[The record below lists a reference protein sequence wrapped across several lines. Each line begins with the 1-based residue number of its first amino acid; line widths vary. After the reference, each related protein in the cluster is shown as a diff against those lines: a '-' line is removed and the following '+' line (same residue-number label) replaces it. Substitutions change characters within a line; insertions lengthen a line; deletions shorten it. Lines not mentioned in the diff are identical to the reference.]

1 MTSTTLPTARR
12 IRATDAQAAMWFGHQ
27 MVGDSAAFVV
37 AQSWELRGEVDVD
50 LLRESLSVA
59 LTEAEGLSVT
69 FGVDADAVTQELSAR
84 DVGDVGGIEVVDVA
98 DRAAATAW
106 MDSERRRPIDPS
118 TGPCCAAAILD
129 VDTDHTI
136 VFLRAHHIVADA
148 YGLTLLGRR
157 AAQVYTARVAGE
169 SDPDR
174 WFGSLADVVDEE
186 ETYRASPRYQA
197 DVEFWGAR
205 AEEPADVAS
214 LSARPGAGAVARTV
228 RSHAV
233 TVDQEISA
241 AVAARAAD
249 SGTTWS
255 DVLTSLIGSW
265 VASRRSSSTQ
275 TPVTVGFPIMNRFG
289 SAALT
294 VPMTAVNVV
303 PIRLGLGAS
312 TTPLA
317 ALDVVRDAIGEVRS
331 HTTLRGEDIA
341 RLGESLRPAVWIN
354 IKPFGDELRFAD
366 VTATIGS
373 LARGPV
379 QELTVTG
386 RRVTADGAIEL
397 QFDADADRYDDAELT
412 RLVDSL
418 AHFISV
424 ATEPD
429 RWQRP
434 IAALPTALPD
444 NGIHRGGRHDDAG
457 PQIDNGHRTL
467 DDLILTGRRPTLLTA
482 NREIPAAELDARV
495 ARLARLLIDRGIG
508 PDDHVVVLPPR
519 TDDLAVAVLAVLA
532 AGGVCVPVD
541 PTAPDARLRTMLE
554 VAAPRLVLTSAA
566 IAARSIVDDAVPIVA
581 LDDDD
586 ILAELAGLPSGP
598 VTDSDR
604 RARLR
609 SGHAAVAI
617 FTSGSTG
624 YPKLVAVS
632 HSALTNRLVWADR
645 DWDTTLSSDAERD
658 VGPRD
663 TRIAKSSIGFIDGI
677 TELLG
682 ALLAGTRIVIA
693 TADEIGD
700 PSRLADLADTYA
712 ATALTAV
719 PSVAAVMLDDRPDSV
734 ADSTDRE
741 SEATPRLHTIRRWTL
756 SGEDLP
762 ARVVERVRALG
773 PSAIVNSYG
782 STEVT
787 GDATYADLSDPASTV
802 SIGTPVANSAIRV
815 LDPWMRPVDDGE
827 PGELHVAGAQLARGY
842 VGRADETAA
851 RFVAD
856 PWAQHPGDR
865 LYRTGDRV
873 VRRDGRLV
881 YLGRTDHQI
890 SVRGLRIDPGEIES
904 VLAGLAGVAAAAVA
918 ARELLD
924 GEPVLVAYVTPADT
938 ERPPSP
944 GDVRAHAAEL
954 LPRHLVPAVVVLLD
968 RLPATPNGKLDRTA
982 LPAPDATDH
991 LSEDHVDDDVR
1002 RLCDAY
1008 ADILGIPAV
1017 GPHDSFFALGGHSLS
1032 ANRLVARLAAL
1043 GIPATIRQ
1051 IFDHPEP
1058 IVLARVL
1065 DAPSAT
1071 DPAPTAMGDL
1081 ADIEVGACEPASY
1094 GQQALWLTEQMADD
1108 RSAYRVGAVFDVD
1121 GTIDE
1126 TALRQ
1131 AARDLLDRHPV
1142 LRTVYRWD
1150 GTQLQQQILDAADV
1164 DHTDVFRVQ
1173 TPLGAPGPDGDVA
1186 RSVREFLTA
1195 PMDLSTDTSLRVL
1208 LVRSESGDMLIIS
1221 GHHIATD
1228 EGSFPLVV
1236 DGLVD
1241 AYRARAAGQAPDWA
1255 AGTVSYT
1262 QFARRQRELLGERS
1276 DPTSLIS
1283 RDLEFWR
1290 NRFADRPSVID
1301 LPHATP
1307 PAPGQTYSVASRRVR
1322 IPSPIAGALRAW
1334 GNEHTASPLMV
1345 TELLVA
1351 IALKAYG
1358 AGDVVPLGS
1367 PATLRDD
1374 ERLAQVV
1381 GFFVNTL
1388 VFTVDLSDATDAT
1401 DATDALTRVRDDNL
1415 EALTHRA
1422 TPFETV
1428 LDAVSGPDDTAR
1440 RSGRSPLFQVMVAY
1454 RDAGSRREFDAC
1466 PVSLRRVDRADL
1478 LERIGMIPDSD
1489 TAKFELVFGIEE
1501 TADGEWLLGV
1511 DYARELFDPATMDGL
1526 METAA
1531 AIGAAIAVDPS
1542 TTVADL
1548 AALSTRA
1555 LTDTAE
1561 PVDVIAEADREAG
1574 ADLGAQIG
1582 EIQLPIDEPVPVW
1595 AMRRAYLAC
1604 APIIFAA
1611 ADVGT
1616 ADTPTR
1622 RQDPLAPARAEHAM
1636 AVAGGFTIADGDRT
1650 GDSLWHR
1657 DIGVDCV
1664 VDASGMVS
1672 AGRLSMRYG
1681 DPVMVDT
1688 TAQVLMTIA
1697 TDLQTGQV
1705 STPPRPALPEP
1716 CDVARPWTEIADDD
1730 ALLDEDFWVEFIE
1743 DTADADTFRLPA
1755 PDPSGDTTVTR
1766 TAEVRCPVR
1775 ERSSVDTLLTALAA
1789 MLGDQAGFDGTDTI
1803 VIDLETSARDTDV
1816 ACAPGR
1822 LVHRCPIA
1830 IPTDLDIGDPDSA
1843 HRAISE
1849 LRVSPEQARQY
1860 QVLRHEIVHTRDMFD
1875 ETDDAEILLQVFD
1888 TDVECASGS
1897 TELGR
1902 YRLVVTAHIGADDD
1916 GVRPVRLS
1924 ATGPEGIVKASV
1936 DLSVMTETLA
1946 RLGVDTDARFR
1957 ALVRQGAAN
1966 AMTSAHPAPLVE
1978 LPPAHAHRMIDL
1990 FGQPD
1995 DVLPVTPLQEGLL
2008 FHLRMSAEQGVP
2020 DLYASQAKLHLRGPV
2035 DVERMRSAIGELLRR
2050 RPNLRAGFLTH
2061 ADASVAVIP
2070 RTADVPLRVE
2080 NATGDDVVAVLRE
2093 ERSRPFSAERPPLI
2107 RFLLVEEGRDS
2118 WVLAITF
2125 EHILIDGWSYQ
2136 LVLGELLALYDD
2148 PTGAALAAPTP
2159 YRDYCTW
2166 LSAQDVPAATAA
2178 WGRYLSG
2185 LTEPTLLRPDAVDRE
2200 ADPSAARDH
2209 HRDLS
2214 RETTDRVRAL
2224 ARTTGTTVSTVLH
2237 AAWGITL
2244 ARLTGSSDVVFGT
2257 TVSGRP
2263 PELPG
2268 SEGIVGLLFNTVPV
2282 RVEMNPWESVTDLL
2296 ARQQHAQIDV
2306 VDAPFLSLVDI
2317 TRETGLHQL
2326 FDTLFI
2332 TQNHP
2337 ATDTD
2342 RGYGPDPVQ
2351 VTDTVLDDST
2361 HYPVSFAAH
2370 PGETIHLRCAYRA
2383 DLLDETEIVTLT
2395 DRFVSVLQEM
2405 AAEPTASVGSLDV
2418 ITAAE
2423 RGQVLTTW
2431 NDTARE
2437 VADVT
2442 VAHLFD
2448 QQVARTPEA
2457 VAVVAGDRRM
2467 SFADLGSEVNAMARL
2482 LISQG
2487 VGVESRVALLLPRDE
2502 RMVVSM
2508 FAVFAAGAAYVPV
2521 DPDHPVDRIA
2531 YMLDVAEPAVVLTTS
2546 SLRPLLDETVVDV
2559 IELDGDTERAA
2570 LTAIADGPLTADERG
2585 TVRADNLAYVIFT
2598 SGSTGRPKGV
2608 AVGYRGLTNMY
2619 VNHQE
2624 KIFDRVVAH
2633 QDGRRL
2639 AIAHTTS
2646 FSFDASWEQ
2655 LFWLLTGHH
2664 THIIDEEMRKEPL
2677 DLLAHYDTTSMDG
2690 FDATPSYIDVLV
2702 ENGLLDRERPAG
2714 LSTAADGT
2722 GVVFVSLGGEAV
2734 PEALWQKLR
2743 DAPGVESYNLYG
2755 PTEYTINALGA
2766 DLADSPF
2773 PTLGEPIANTRAYV
2787 LDRGLRPVPPGV
2799 VGELYLAGAG
2809 IARGYL
2815 GQSAKTAER
2824 FVACPWGRGEQEGAG
2839 ERMYRTGDLVRWNDQ
2854 GALDYLGR
2862 SDDQVKIRGY
2872 RIEPG
2877 EIADALATHP
2887 GVARAA
2893 VVARTGSAGQAQLHA
2908 YVVPSDPATGTDAA
2922 DLRSHLR
2929 DRLPDYMIPAG
2940 LGEVASIPLT
2950 VNGKVDTRALPPLDL
2965 ADEHHEP
2972 PATDTERQI
2981 ADLVADLLGLESVSV
2996 SSSVRDAGGNSL
3008 VVMRL
3013 VSRLVE
3019 IDGGERI
3026 TVRDLLSGATLRQI
3040 ADRIDAGDT
3049 PALAANVSSAD
3060 GHPLV
3065 IEFTPSRNGRTVVCP
3080 PEGFGLV
3087 IPYASLLPHL
3097 PDGWGLVAL
3106 RDPAQPGAPVPYRDI
3121 AEMVSLYADAL
3132 ESIGVADIS
3141 GPDLLGWSYGGHL
3154 AFALAKELGDR
3165 NRPVSSL
3172 TIVDAYPTAPR
3183 ADGPMSPDEAV
3194 TETLRGMR
3202 SATGASADV
3211 GGNELVRRML
3221 GLSESAAGARAL
3233 ADGDDRDG
3241 DEHQEM
3247 FEAYARC
3254 EQMLSHGT
3262 VGAVDVPA
3270 VLIGSTT
3277 GRTPDLPS
3285 ISQAWEPHL
3294 RDIRSVGECPIPHAR
3309 LLDESSVRDWVS
3321 ILDEVWRR
3329 A

>member
-69 FGVDADAVTQELSAR
+69 FDVDADAVTQDLSAR
-84 DVGDVGGIEVVDVA
+84 AVGDVADIEVVDVA
-98 DRAAATAW
+98 DRTAAAEW
-106 MDSERRRPIDPS
+106 MDRERRLPIDPS
-118 TGPCCAAAILD
+118 IGPCCAAAILTVD
-129 VDTDHTI
+129 VDHAI

-157 AAQVYTARVAGE
+157 AAQVYTARTAGE
-169 SDPDR
+169 PVPDR
-174 WFGSLADVVDEE
+174 WFGSLTDVVDEE
-186 ETYRASPRYQA
+186 ASYRTSPRREA
-197 DVEFWGAR
+197 DVAFWHSYGR
-205 AEEPADVAS
+205 GPGDVAS
-214 LSARPGAGAVARTV
+214 LARRPGAGTVATSV

-233 TVDQEISA
+233 TVDPAISA
-241 AVAARAAD
+241 EMAARAAD

-255 DVLTSLIGSW
+255 DVLTALIGAW
-265 VASRRSSSTQ
+265 VASRRSSSEGA
-275 TPVTVGFPIMNRFG
+275 PVTVGFPIMNRFG

-294 VPMTAVNVV
+294 VPVTAVNVV
-303 PIRLGLGAS
+303 PIRLALGAR

-317 ALDVVRDAIGEVRS
+317 ALDVVREAIAEVRG

-341 RLGESLRPAVWIN
+341 RLGEGLRPAVWIN

-366 VTATIGS
+366 VTATVGS

-386 RRVTADGAIEL
+386 RRVTADGCIEL
-397 QFDADADRYDDAELT
+397 QFDADAERYDDAELT
-412 RLVDSL
+412 GL
-418 AHFISV
+418 AEGLAQFISA

-429 RWQRP
+429 CWKRP
-434 IAALPTALPD
+434 IATLPAD
-444 NGIHRGGRHDDAG
+444 GVRRGGRHETG
-457 PQIDNGHRTL
+457 REIDNEDRTL

-482 NREIPAAELDARV
+482 NCEISADELDVRV
-495 ARLARLLIDRGIG
+495 ARLARLLIDRGVG
-508 PDDHVVVLPPR
+508 PDDHVAVIPPR

-532 AGGVCVPVD
+532 AGAVCVPVD
-541 PTAPDARLRTMLE
+541 PAAPDARLRMMID
-554 VAAPRLVLTSAA
+554 VAAPRLVVTSAA
-566 IAARSIVDDAVPIVA
+566 VAARSIVDGTVPVVA

-586 ILAELAGLPSGP
+586 IATELSGSASDR

-604 RARLR
+604 HSRLLPA
-609 SGHAAVAI
+609 HTAVAI

-624 YPKLVAVS
+624 HPKLVAVP
-632 HSALTNRLVWADR
+632 HSALTNRLMWADR
-645 DWDTTLSSDAERD
+645 EWDAATSIDPDRGVAT
-658 VGPRD
+658 PD

-677 TELLG
+677 TELLDG
-682 ALLAGTRIVIA
+682 LLAGARIVIA
-693 TADEIGD
+693 GDDEIAD
-700 PSRLADLADTYA
+700 PSRLADLADASA

-719 PSVAAVMLDDRPDSV
+719 PSVAAAMLDRMDADADAEPD
-734 ADSTDRE
+734 ADTR
-741 SEATPRLHTIRRWTL
+741 RLPTIRRWTL

-762 ARVVERVRALG
+762 ARVVERVRAQG
-773 PSAIVNSYG
+773 PSVIVNSYG

-787 GDATYADLSDPASTV
+787 GDATYSDLSDSGSTV
-802 SIGTPVANSAIRV
+802 DIGTPVSNSVIRV
-815 LDPWMRPVDDGE
+815 LDPWMRPVGDGE

-842 VGRADETAA
+842 VGRADETAS

-856 PWAQHPGDR
+856 PWAQQPGTR

-873 VRRDGRLV
+873 VRRDGRLI

-890 SVRGLRIDPGEIES
+890 TLRGLRIDPGEVES
-904 VLAGLAGVAAAAVA
+904 VLASLPGVAAAAVA
-918 ARELLD
+918 VHELVD
-924 GEPVLVAYVTPADT
+924 GEPVLVAYATPVDAEQPPVAADL
-938 ERPPSP
+938 RRQLA
-944 GDVRAHAAEL
+944 DR
-954 LPRHLVPAVVVLLD
+954 LPRHLVPATIVHLD
-968 RLPATPNGKLDRTA
+968 HLPTTPNGKLDRTA
-982 LPAPDATDH
+982 LLAPDGEDH
-991 LSEDHVDDDVR
+991 LSDNEVGDDVR
-1002 RLCDAY
+1002 LLCDAY

-1017 GPHDSFFALGGHSLS
+1017 GPRDSFFALGGHSLS

-1058 IVLARVL
+1058 IDLAEILVK
-1065 DAPSAT
+1065 PSID
-1071 DPAPTAMGDL
+1071 DPAPPAIGDL
-1081 ADIEVGACEPASY
+1081 ADYELGTCAPASY
-1094 GQQALWLTEQMADD
+1094 GQQALWLTEQMSDD
-1108 RSAYRVGAVFDVD
+1108 RSAYRVGAVFDID

-1126 TALRQ
+1126 STLQLAV
-1131 AARDLLDRHPV
+1131 RDLIERHPM

-1150 GTQLQQQILDAADV
+1150 GTQLQQQVLDIDEV
-1164 DHTDVFRVQ
+1164 DHADVFRVQ
-1173 TPLGAPGPDGDVA
+1173 TPSGGLGADGEVA
-1186 RSVREFLTA
+1186 ETIREFLTA
-1195 PMDLSTDTSLRVL
+1195 PMDLSTDTPLRVL
-1208 LVRSESGDMLIIS
+1208 LVRAESGDMLVVS

-1236 DGLVD
+1236 DGLVE
-1241 AYRARAAGQAPDWA
+1241 AYRLRAAGRAPA
-1255 AGTVSYT
+1255 RNPGTVTYA
-1262 QFARRQRELLGERS
+1262 QFARRHRELLGDRTE
-1276 DPTSLIS
+1276 PTSLIS
-1283 RDLEFWR
+1283 RDLGFWR
-1290 NRFADRPSVID
+1290 NRFADRPSVLD
-1301 LPHATP
+1301 LPHTTP

-1322 IPSPIAGALRAW
+1322 IPSSIAGGLRAW

-1345 TELLVA
+1345 TELLIG

-1358 AGDVVPLGS
+1358 AGDVIPLGS

-1388 VFTVDLSDATDAT
+1388 VFTVELSDAIDAT
-1401 DATDALTRVRDDNL
+1401 AALTRVRDDNL
-1415 EALTHRA
+1415 EALSHRA
-1422 TPFETV
+1422 TPFESV
-1428 LDAVSGPDDTAR
+1428 VDAVSGPDDAAR
-1440 RSGRSPLFQVMVAY
+1440 RTGRTPLFQVMVAY
-1454 RDAGSRREFDAC
+1454 RDAGARREFDAY
-1466 PVSLRRVDRADL
+1466 PATLRRVDRADL
-1478 LERIGMIPDSD
+1478 LDRIGMIPDSD
-1489 TAKFELVFGIEE
+1489 TAKFELVFGVEE

-1511 DYARELFDPATMDGL
+1511 DYARELFDEATMDGL
-1526 METAA
+1526 METVA

-1542 TTVADL
+1542 TTVAEL
-1548 AALSTRA
+1548 AGLSTRA

-1574 ADLGAQIG
+1574 AELAAQIG
-1582 EIQLPIDEPVPVW
+1582 EIRLPIGEPVPVW
-1595 AMRRAYLAC
+1595 AVRRAYLAC

-1611 ADVGT
+1611 ADTATTTDTDPAGT
-1616 ADTPTR
+1616 VVADAPVR
-1622 RQDPLAPARAEHAM
+1622 GQDPLMPAHAEHAM
-1636 AVAGGFTIADGDRT
+1636 AVASGFTIADDAADTLSR
-1650 GDSLWHR
+1650 S
-1657 DIGVDCV
+1657 DIGLECV
-1664 VDASGMVS
+1664 VDANGMVS

-1688 TAQVLMTIA
+1688 TAQVLVTIA

-1705 STPPRPALPEP
+1705 SSAPHPAVPEP
-1716 CDVARPWTEIADDD
+1716 CDVTRPWADLVDDD
-1730 ALLDEDFWVEFIE
+1730 ALLDDDFWVEFIE
-1743 DTADADTFRLPA
+1743 DTADADTFRLPDA
-1755 PDPSGDTTVTR
+1755 GSAGDTTVTR

-1775 ERSSVDTLLTALAA
+1775 ERSSVDTMLTALAL
-1789 MLGDQAGFDGTDTI
+1789 MLGDQAGFEGTDTV
-1803 VIDLETSARDTDV
+1803 VIDLETSARDTEA
-1816 ACAPGR
+1816 ACTPGR

-1830 IPTDLDIGDPDSA
+1830 IPTDLDIDDPDAA
-1843 HRAISE
+1843 HRSISE

-1860 QVLRHEIVHTRDMFD
+1860 HVLRHEIVHTRDMFD

-1888 TDVECASGS
+1888 TDVECGPGS

-1902 YRLVVTAHIGADDD
+1902 YRLVVTAHVGADE
-1916 GVRPVRLS
+1916 GGSRRVRLS
-1924 ATGPEGIVKASV
+1924 AVGDEGIAEASV
-1936 DLSVMTETLA
+1936 DLAVMADTLA
-1946 RLGVDTDARFR
+1946 RLGVETDAQFR
-1957 ALVRQGAAN
+1957 ALVREGAAN
-1966 AMTSAHPAPLVE
+1966 AVTSAHPAPLVE
-1978 LPPAHAHRMIDL
+1978 LPPAHAHRVTDL

-2020 DLYASQAKLHLRGPV
+2020 DLYASQAKLHLSGPV
-2035 DVERMRSAIGELLRR
+2035 DVERMRSAIAELLRR
-2050 RPNLRAGFLTH
+2050 RPNLRAGFWTH

-2070 RTADVPLRVE
+2070 RTQDVPLRVE
-2080 NATGDDVVAVLRE
+2080 HATRGGVEAILRE
-2093 ERSRPFSAERPPLI
+2093 ERARPFAAERPPLI
-2107 RFLLVEEGRDS
+2107 RFLLVEEDHDT
-2118 WVLAITF
+2118 WILAITF

-2148 PTGAALAAPTP
+2148 PTGATLADPTP

-2166 LSAQDVPAATAA
+2166 LSAQDVPAAAAA

-2268 SEGIVGLLFNTVPV
+2268 SDEIVGLLFNTVPV
-2282 RVEMNPWESVTDLL
+2282 RVELNPWDTVADLL

-2342 RGYGPDPVQ
+2342 RGYGPDPVR

-2370 PGETIHLRCAYRA
+2370 PGETIHLRCAYRG
-2383 DLLDETEIVTLT
+2383 DVLDDNEIITLT
-2395 DRFVSVLQEM
+2395 DRFVSVLEEM
-2405 AAEPTASVGSLDV
+2405 ASEPTVSVGSLDV

-2423 RGQVLTTW
+2423 RGKVLTTW
-2431 NDTARE
+2431 NDTGRD
-2437 VADVT
+2437 VAEVT
-2442 VAHLFD
+2442 VADLFD

-2457 VAVVAGDRRM
+2457 VAVVAGERRM
-2467 SFADLGSEVNAMARL
+2467 SFAELGSEVHATARL
-2482 LISQG
+2482 LISRG

-2521 DPDHPVDRIA
+2521 DPDHPVERIA
-2531 YMLDVAEPAVVLTTS
+2531 YMLDVAEPAVVLTTT

-2559 IELDGDTERAA
+2559 IELDGEAERAA
-2570 LTAIADGPLTADERG
+2570 LSSTADVPLTADERG
-2585 TVRADNLAYVIFT
+2585 EVRPDNLAYVIFT

-2702 ENGLLDRERPAG
+2702 ENGLLDRDRPAG

-2809 IARGYL
+2809 TARGYL

-2824 FVACPWGRGEQEGAG
+2824 FVACPWGRDGQEGAG
-2839 ERMYRTGDLVRWNDQ
+2839 ERMYRTGDLVRWNSR

-2887 GVARAA
+2887 SVARAA
-2893 VVARTGSAGQAQLHA
+2893 VVARTGTTGQAQLNA
-2908 YVVPSDPATGTDAA
+2908 YVVPSDPTAGTDSA
-2922 DLRSHLR
+2922 DLRAHLR

-2940 LGEVASIPLT
+2940 LGEVTAIPLT
-2950 VNGKVDTRALPPLDL
+2950 VNGKIDTRALPPLDV
-2965 ADEHHEP
+2965 AGEHHEP
-2972 PATDTERQI
+2972 PATETERQV

-2996 SSSVRDAGGNSL
+2996 ASSVRDAGGNSL

-3013 VSRLVE
+3013 VSRLAD
-3019 IDGGERI
+3019 IDGGEQI

-3040 ADRIDAGDT
+3040 AERIDADAPQT
-3049 PALAANVSSAD
+3049 PAADESSA
-3060 GHPLV
+3060 GCHPLV
-3065 IEFTPSRNGRTVVCP
+3065 VEFAPTRNGRVLVCP

-3106 RDPAQPGAPVPYRDI
+3106 RDPAQADTPVPYHDI
-3121 AEMVSLYADAL
+3121 AEMASLYADAL
-3132 ESIGVADIS
+3132 EFIGVAGPS

-3154 AFALAKELGDR
+3154 AFALAKELADR
-3165 NRPVSSL
+3165 DRPVSSL
-3172 TIVDAYPTAPR
+3172 TIVDAYPTTPR
-3183 ADGPMSPDEAV
+3183 TDGPMTSDEAIS
-3194 TETLRGMR
+3194 ETLRGMR
-3202 SATGASADV
+3202 SATGASHDI
-3211 GGNELVRRML
+3211 GGAELVRRML
-3221 GLSESAAGARAL
+3221 GLSESAAGGAAL
-3233 ADGDDRDG
+3233 AGGNDPDG
-3241 DEHQEM
+3241 DEHRDM
-3247 FEAYARC
+3247 FDAYARC
-3254 EQMLSHGT
+3254 EQMLSGGT
-3262 VGAVDVPA
+3262 VGAVGVPA

-3277 GRTPDLPS
+3277 SRTADLPS
-3285 ISQAWEPHL
+3285 ISQAWRAHL
-3294 RDIRSVGECPIPHAR
+3294 QDIRSVGEYPIPHAR
-3309 LLDESSVRDWVS
+3309 LLDEASVRDWVS
-3321 ILDEVWRR
+3321 IVDEVWHRP
-3329 A
+3329 